1 MLFALIRICILTLST
16 TVLFTLTFQVKGDTV
31 CSVIEMFYT
40 CEKMQIS
47 NYLGVLDP
55 ENFTM

>member
-1 MLFALIRICILTLST
+1 MLFALTRICILILST
-16 TVLFTLTFQVKGDTV
+16 TVLFTLTFQIKLDTA

-40 CEKMQIS
+40 CGMMQIS

-55 ENFTM
+55 ENFNV